1 MVDQLPNLGREAEML
16 SAMGYASMDDLF
28 SDVPVDVRMEE
39 ELPLRGPQ
47 TEEEIIADARRLLG
61 ANVPLGSMAS
71 FIGAGLYRNHVPAA
85 VFQLVTRGEFLTAYT
100 PYQAEVSQGMLQA
113 MWEFQGL
120 ISELVGLPVANL
132 SVYDGSSAAAEA
144 ITCAVRVHG
153 RKATQQGVVY
163 VSELVP
169 PDRWSVIHNYTQGG
183 GIELRKLRHLADG
196 TVDPASLAEAAGA
209 CAVYVEQPNPLG
221 LLDGSLTGVKD
232 IVGEHTAFIVGVN
245 PVSLGLY
252 EAPGHY
258 GADIVV
264 GEGQPFGS
272 PMTAGGPIY

>member
-1 MVDQLPNLGREAEML
+1 
-16 SAMGYASMDDLF
+16 
-28 SDVPVDVRMEE
+28 
-39 ELPLRGPQ
+39 
-47 TEEEIIADARRLLG
+47 
-61 ANVPLGSMAS
+61 MAS

-85 VFQLVTRGEFLTAYT
+85 VFQLVTRGEVPDRLHA
-100 PYQAEVSQGMLQA
+100 YQAEVSQGA
-113 MWEFQGL
+113 A
-120 ISELVGLPVANL
+120 SHVGIPRPHQRIGRSPVANL

-221 LLDGSLTGVKD
+221 LLDASLVGVKD

-258 GADIVV
+258 GRHRGRRRTALRFADDRRRSNLRHLRLLQGLHASNARPHRRPHDRRRRANRVLPDPV
-264 GEGQPFGS
+264 HP
-272 PMTAGGPIY
+272 